1 MSASYTTTVT
11 DTPLVICK
19 LPFGVPPTTVY
30 LTNQSGNHDL
40 FIGGPD
46 VGENDGF
53 LITKQTA
60 SGISYRA
67 EFVLY
72 AGQELY
78 GCARPGA
85 IGSIHVGYSA

>member
-1 MSASYTTTVT
+1 MSASYTIAVT
-11 DTPLVICK
+11 ETPLLISK
-19 LPFGVPPTTVY
+19 LPFGIPATTVY

-46 VGENDGF
+46 VAENNGF
-53 LITKQTA
+53 LITKQQS

-67 EFVLY
+67 EFVMY

-78 GCARPGA
+78 ACARAGA
-85 IGSIHVGYSA
+85 TGSIHVGYSA